1 MSIGDGSNG
10 YEAVAAQYIAGRGS
24 GGTIGVRQ
32 VRDWAR
38 TVREGGVVLD
48 LGCGPGYPVTQVL
61 VDAGLTVYG
70 VDASPSMVAA
80 TRERLPGV
88 QVRCEPVETST
99 FFGRTFDGVIAWGL
113 MFLLAPAVQEHLI
126 HKVAGVLAPDGKFVF
141 TATQR
146 AAEWNDAMTDRP
158 SVSLGA
164 GRYRRAVEAA
174 GLVLLGEREDEGEN
188 YYFMTAAR

>member
-1 MSIGDGSNG
+1 MSTDDGSNG
-10 YEAVAAQYIAGRGS
+10 YEEVAAQYISGRGS

-61 VDAGLTVYG
+61 IDAGLTVYG

-80 TRERLPGV
+80 MRQRLPGV
-88 QVRCEPVETST
+88 QVACEPVETSR
-99 FFGRTFDGVIAWGL
+99 FFGRTFDGAIAWGL
-113 MFLLAPAVQEHLI
+113 MFLLPPAVQEHLI
-126 HKVAGVLAPDGKFVF
+126 HKVAGVLAPNGKFVF
-141 TATQR
+141 SAPRQ
-146 AAEWNDAMTDRP
+146 AAVWNDAMTDRP

-164 GRYRRAVEAA
+164 ERYRRALATA
-174 GLVLLGEREDEGEN
+174 GLVLLGETEDEGDN
-188 YYFMTAAR
+188 CYFMACAP